1 MAQSRTYNAA
11 RLIASSRP
19 EWPMASSATISVII
33 SRIRDG
39 DQHRFVN
46 YDFPFS
52 EPDEPRLNSIETR
65 ERNWVKAP
73 FRDAQATSAT
83 DNHKNTI
90 FDRGSKAKLGQG
102 VGARDDHSFVHGS
115 ESVARRQGS
124 RPHPNRAGKL
134 LNRPGAQGRS
144 TLFAVP

>member
-1 MAQSRTYNAA
+1 MISLGRCDIKILLN
-11 RLIASSRP
+11 
-19 EWPMASSATISVII
+19 TISVVIN
-33 SRIRDG
+33 RIRDG

-83 DNHKNTI
+83 DNHKNAI

-115 ESVARRQGS
+115 ESVARRQDLV
-124 RPHPNRAGKL
+124 RIPIVRENY
-134 LNRPGAQGRS
+134 
-144 TLFAVP
+144 